1 MRNSKLRILIVA
13 EHASARFG
21 GEAFLPL
28 HYFRILRSRGIE
40 AWLVCH
46 TRVKDEICALFPK
59 EKDRL
64 FFIPDTKVHKL
75 LWEMSKPLPPR
86 IISVTL
92 GAASHL
98 ITQLMQRRL
107 VRKLVGVKRVDIV
120 HEPIPVSP
128 KQPSAMYDVGA
139 PVVIGPMNGGMNYP
153 EGFSYLQRPF
163 ERFLINLSRAS
174 ANVFNLLIPGKRKAA
189 VLLVAN
195 QRTSEALPAVVN
207 RVRTLELVE
216 NGVDLS
222 RWNAPTTEDR
232 IKKSRVLFS
241 FVGRLLELKGVDI
254 LLEAFQKVTKECDAH
269 LDIFGDGDCRDGL
282 TELANRLGLNGQV
295 SFHGFVSQDK
305 VANELAKRDV
315 LILPSLHEC
324 GGAVVLEAMALG
336 LPVIATNWGGPA
348 DYIDESCG
356 ILIDPTSRSS
366 FISGLG
372 KAMIALAES
381 KGQRRRL
388 GRYGRQK
395 VIEEYDWERKVD
407 RILEIYEEAACYES
421 SEEGSCT

>member
-28 HYFRILRSRGIE
+28 HYFRVLRSRGTE
-40 AWLVCH
+40 AWLLCH
-46 TRVKDEICALFPK
+46 ARVKNEICAIFPK
-59 EKDRL
+59 DSDRL
-64 FFIPDTKVHKL
+64 FFIPDTKTHKL
-75 LWEMSKPLPPR
+75 LWKMSKSLPRR
-86 IISVTL
+86 ITSVTL

-107 VRKLVGVKRVDIV
+107 VRILVSEKRIDIV

-128 KQPSAMYDVGA
+128 KQPSAMYNVGA

-153 EGFSYLQRPF
+153 QGFSYMQSSI
-163 ERFLINLSRAS
+163 EHFLINLGKGSS
-174 ANVFNLLIPGKRKAA
+174 NLLNLLIPGKRKAA

-195 QRTSEALPAVVN
+195 QRTSEALPVVVKK
-207 RVRTLELVE
+207 VRTLGLVE

-222 RWNAPTTEDR
+222 LWKVPEIEDR
-232 IKKSRVLFS
+232 SQDGRVHFS
-241 FVGRLLELKGVDI
+241 FIGRLLDLKGVDI
-254 LLEAFQKVTKECDAH
+254 LLEAFSDVTKECNAH
-269 LDIFGDGDCRDGL
+269 LDIFGDGKCQNKLIEL
-282 TELANRLGLNGQV
+282 TNKLGLNNYV
-295 SFHGFVSQDK
+295 TFHGFVPQEK

-336 LPVIATNWGGPA
+336 LPVIATKWGGPA
-348 DYIDESCG
+348 DYIDEACG
-356 ILIDPTSRSS
+356 ILIDPISRDS
-366 FISGLG
+366 FIDGLR
-372 KAMIALAES
+372 KAMIELAKS
-381 KGQRRRL
+381 KGRRKRL

-407 RILEIYEEAACYES
+407 RILEIYEEAACVY
-421 SEEGSCT
+421 